1 MDGVVIPVARM
12 IVELEHNY
20 NTDIV
25 TILLPQEEE
34 INDLEMHRKQETVI
48 LREVM
53 VCIWHFIFR
62 LKGALYIF
70 FAPSGFLLIVS
81 VNFFQEFRIVLF
93 DARDFIQL
101 TNSLGPSDSTIWR
114 FRYLSI
120 VVIVETV

>member
-34 INDLEMHRKQETVI
+34 INDLEMHRKQETVT

-53 VCIWHFIFR
+53 VCTWHFIFR
-62 LKGALYIF
+62 LKGARNLN
-70 FAPSGFLLIVS
+70 LIHILCS
-81 VNFFQEFRIVLF
+81 IWLFVNSFC
-93 DARDFIQL
+93 
-101 TNSLGPSDSTIWR
+101 
-114 FRYLSI
+114 
-120 VVIVETV
+120 

>member
-1 MDGVVIPVARM
+1 MDGVVLPVARKL
-12 IVELEHNY
+12 VELEHNY

-62 LKGALYIF
+62 LKGARNFILM
-70 FAPSGFLLIVS
+70 LLFS
-81 VNFFQEFRIVLF
+81 
-93 DARDFIQL
+93 FIL
-101 TNSLGPSDSTIWR
+101 P
-114 FRYLSI
+114 
-120 VVIVETV
+120 

>member
-25 TILLPQEEE
+25 TILLPQE

-62 LKGALYIF
+62 LKGAR
-70 FAPSGFLLIVS
+70 
-81 VNFFQEFRIVLF
+81 N
-93 DARDFIQL
+93 
-101 TNSLGPSDSTIWR
+101 
-114 FRYLSI
+114 LS
-120 VVIVETV
+120 

>member
-62 LKGALYIF
+62 LKGARNLKYR
-70 FAPSGFLLIVS
+70 ATL
-81 VNFFQEFRIVLF
+81 
-93 DARDFIQL
+93 
-101 TNSLGPSDSTIWR
+101 
-114 FRYLSI
+114 
-120 VVIVETV
+120 